1 MVFSCAYRYLYHHH
15 ANPGTPMKKAKDVFI
30 VMLGVLALIYILN
43 PGAGILEIIPDNLP
57 VIGNIDEAAA
67 GLILISCL
75 RYFGLDFS
83 NLFKKT

>member
-1 MVFSCAYRYLYHHH
+1 MR
-15 ANPGTPMKKAKDVFI
+15 KAKDVFI
-30 VMLGVLALIYILN
+30 AILGVLALIYILN

-57 VIGNIDEAAA
+57 VIGNIDEATA

-83 NLFKKT
+83 NLFKKS

>member
-1 MVFSCAYRYLYHHH
+1 
-15 ANPGTPMKKAKDVFI
+15 MKKAKDVFI